1 MKHGIWRS
9 QQKSM
14 LDLASVISIS
24 FINQHIPCL
33 CTGVCVGVLRG
44 IYAWIASIG
53 ILLHKLWANNNC
65 CEWQSTA
72 KTRAK
77 SWSWSRAQREGQEES
92 WEESEVFRVLREA
105 AMFQTYLK
113 GLRLEAGVPKRW
125 LAGESWALVPE
136 WERAGGFRGSEE
148 GEALCLEEQE

>member
-1 MKHGIWRS
+1 M
-9 QQKSM
+9 
-14 LDLASVISIS
+14 
-24 FINQHIPCL
+24 
-33 CTGVCVGVLRG
+33 GVCVGVLRG

-53 ILLHKLWANNNC
+53 ILLQKLWANNNC

-113 GLRLEAGVPKRW
+113 GLRLEAGVPKWW
-125 LAGESWALVPE
+125 LAGESCALVPE
-136 WERAGGFRGSEE
+136 WEREE
-148 GEALCLEEQE
+148 DLEVVKKANPCALEEQE